1 MTLALIRH
9 VTPLIDRGVCD
20 AAEAARRAILY
31 DATQSLALY
40 EIDKF
45 KSSAAYEKLARISR
59 VCSSPLPRAALTAQ
73 KLFPHRRDIEYL
85 EALREFNLRIF
96 PVPLIKMP
104 FDCWLVLS
112 RLLWLC
118 GMNHSDASAK
128 EERRRALDMVPSLL
142 ETDTAVIAHGFVL
155 RVIRHS
161 ARQAGYRLIY
171 RFCEGCFCVEIWQRA
186 V

>member
-31 DATQSLALY
+31 GATQSLALY
-40 EIDKF
+40 ETYKF
-45 KSSAAYEKLARISR
+45 KSSATYEKLAGISR

-73 KLFPHRRDIEYL
+73 KLFPKRDIEYL

-96 PVPLIKMP
+96 PVPLIK
-104 FDCWLVLS
+104 CHCRLVLS

-118 GMNHSDASAK
+118 GMNPSGANVGV
-128 EERRRALDMVPSLL
+128 ERRRALDLVPSML
-142 ETDTAVIAHGFVL
+142 EADTAVIAHSFVL
-155 RVIRHS
+155 RVIRHGT
-161 ARQAGYRLIY
+161 RQAGYRLIY
-171 RFCEGCFCVEIWQRA
+171 SFCEGCFCVEIWQRA

>member
-1 MTLALIRH
+1 M
-9 VTPLIDRGVCD
+9 
-20 AAEAARRAILY
+20 
-31 DATQSLALY
+31 ALY
-40 EIDKF
+40 ETDKF
-45 KSSAAYEKLARISR
+45 KSSAAYEKIARISR
-59 VCSSPLPRAALTAQ
+59 VYSSPLPRVALTAQ
-73 KLFPHRRDIEYL
+73 KLFPQRDIEYL

-118 GMNHSDASAK
+118 GINPSGASAGA
-128 EERRRALDMVPSLL
+128 ERRRALDLVPSLL
-142 ETDTAVIAHGFVL
+142 EADAAVIAHGFVL

-161 ARQAGYRLIY
+161 AWRAGYRLIY

-186 V
+186 A

>member
-9 VTPLIDRGVCD
+9 VAPLIDRGVCD

-31 DATQSLALY
+31 DTTQSLALWQT
-40 EIDKF
+40 DKF
-45 KSSAAYEKLARISR
+45 KSSAAYKKFAGISR

-73 KLFPHRRDIEYL
+73 KLFPQRSIEYL
-85 EALREFNLRIF
+85 EALREFNLQIF
-96 PVPLIKMP
+96 PMPLIKMP

-118 GMNHSDASAK
+118 GMNPSGASAK
-128 EERRRALDMVPSLL
+128 EEQRRALDLVPSLL

-155 RVIRHS
+155 RVIRKS
-161 ARQAGYRLIY
+161 ARRAGYRLIC

-186 V
+186 A

>member
-9 VTPLIDRGVCD
+9 VTPLINRGVCD

-31 DATQSLALY
+31 DATQSLALWQT
-40 EIDKF
+40 DKF
-45 KSSAAYEKLARISR
+45 KSSAAYKKLARISR
-59 VCSSPLPRAALTAQ
+59 VCSSSLPRAALTAQ

-118 GMNHSDASAK
+118 GMNPSGASAK
-128 EERRRALDMVPSLL
+128 AERRRALDLMPSLL
-142 ETDTAVIAHGFVL
+142 EADTAVIAHGFVL
-155 RVIRHS
+155 RVIRRS
-161 ARQAGYRLIY
+161 ARRAGYCLIC
-171 RFCEGCFCVEIWQRA
+171 RFCEGCFCVEIWQCA
-186 V
+186 A

>member
-9 VTPLIDRGVCD
+9 VTPLIDRGMCD
-20 AAEAARRAILY
+20 AAEAARRVILY
-31 DATQSLALY
+31 DTTQSLALY
-40 EIDKF
+40 EADKF
-45 KSSAAYEKLARISR
+45 KSSAAWEKLACISR

-73 KLFPHRRDIEYL
+73 KLFPQRDIEYL

-96 PVPLIKMP
+96 PMPLIKMP

-118 GMNHSDASAK
+118 GMNPSGASAK
-128 EERRRALDMVPSLL
+128 EERQRALDLAPSLL
-142 ETDTAVIAHGFVL
+142 EADAAVIAHGFVL
-155 RVIRHS
+155 RVIRKS

-171 RFCEGCFCVEIWQRA
+171 RFCEGCFCVEIWRRA
-186 V
+186 A